1 MQGPSMLIAD
11 SLSSKVPRAVRSLSI
26 PITAAIGL
34 TLGWVLRFCRS
45 SILVYFANAVVVF
58 GLNYGLA
65 TLATV
70 AMRLFIHALRSV
82 RMSETS

>member
-1 MQGPSMLIAD
+1 MLIAD
-11 SLSSKVPRAVRSLSI
+11 SLLPKVPRAVRFLPI
-26 PITAAIGL
+26 PVMAAIGL

-45 SILVYFANAVVVF
+45 SVLVYFANAVVVF

-65 TLATV
+65 ALATV
-70 AMRLFIHALRSV
+70 AMRQFIHALRTV

>member
-1 MQGPSMLIAD
+1 MLIAD